1 MHSAYL
7 ATTDCFSFIVHW
19 FKLDP
24 SETEVKHCFYFRNST
39 YFNSLIKI

>member
-19 FKLDP
+19 FKHGYEDWTLQKQR
-24 SETEVKHCFYFRNST
+24 SST
-39 YFNSLIKI
+39 AFTIEIVV